1 MRVGAA
7 ALAVAAAMGLAFAT
21 VRQGA
26 EPERHV
32 TNRPVQMSRDG
43 YESSSACRACHPS
56 EYASWHV
63 SFHRTMTQVATPETV
78 AASFDHVSVTDVVGE
93 PMRLEVRGQQLWA
106 EFDDPDGVGVGV
118 GVGAGAGVG
127 VGVGAGARVGVGVGV
142 GPRIQR
148 RVVMTTGSHNQQI
161 YWYVTGSSRLLGQL
175 PAIWLTAD
183 RRWIPR
189 RAAVM
194 RPPGPP
200 HAETGAWNGICVAC
214 HTTDGRPRLDAPFGS
229 RPIADQIAD
238 TTSAEFAVACE
249 ACHGPGG
256 DHVRANAAPRRRY
269 WLHLTGRADPT
280 IVRPDR
286 LDPRRSSQVCGQC
299 HSFWEFA
306 DAASERRANS
316 AGLPYRPGD
325 DLTATRLV
333 VQPTVNLESAA
344 MKALLADDPGF
355 VRDTFWP
362 DGMVRATGR
371 EYNGLIDSPCFRRAT
386 DPKRTLSCFSCHT
399 MHEAHED
406 RRTLDEWRDDQLAVG
421 ADGNGACLQCHD
433 RGPERAAPQHVANVD
448 VAQHVANVDVAQHV
462 ANVDVAQHV
471 ASVDVAQ
478 HVASVDVAQHVASVD
493 VAQHV
498 ASVDVAQHVAS
509 VDVARAFQA
518 RDLSAHTHHR
528 ADSSGSVCYNCHM
541 PYTTYGLL
549 KTIRSHQISSPS
561 VKETLEAGRMNACNL
576 CHLDRT
582 LAWTAAAI
590 NKWYGTPAPPLAGD
604 DESVAASLVTL
615 LKGDAGQ
622 RAIVAQ
628 SLGWAPAQR
637 ASDTGWMA
645 PYLALLLDD
654 PYDAVRY
661 IASRSLTTLPGFE
674 TFQFDFVAPL
684 QTRAALRVQAL
695 QMWRDTRPR
704 SARRVDAALL
714 FNPDGTFNAPA
725 VDRLMRERNTRRV
738 VYRE

>member
-1 MRVGAA
+1 MRRLARVRNREMRGVAA
-7 ALAVAAAMGLAFAT
+7 ALALVAAAALAAAIARERVEREGPVT
-21 VRQGA
+21 DRPA
-26 EPERHV
+26 EAP
-32 TNRPVQMSRDG
+32 RDG

-56 EYASWHV
+56 EYASWHT
-63 SFHRTMTQVATPETV
+63 SFHRTMTQIASPETV
-78 AASFDHVSVTDVVGE
+78 AASFDNVSVADVVGE

-106 EFDDPDGVGVGV
+106 EFDDPD
-118 GVGAGAGVG
+118 AGDGYVSVPDRMDRGDDRLDRRDGYVSVPRPA
-127 VGVGAGARVGVGVGV
+127 A
-142 GPRIQR
+142 PRIRR

-161 YWYVTGSSRLLGQL
+161 YWYATGNSRLLGQL

-238 TTSAEFAVACE
+238 TTSAEFGIACE

-256 DHVRANAAPRRRY
+256 DHVRANARPLRRY

-306 DAASERRANS
+306 DAAGERHANS
-316 AGLPYRPGD
+316 SGLPYRPGD
-325 DLTATRLV
+325 NLTATRLV
-333 VQPTVNLESAA
+333 VQPRVNLESAE

-355 VRDTFWP
+355 VRDTFWS

-371 EYNGLIDSPCFRRAT
+371 EYNGLIDSPCFRNAT
-386 DPKRTLSCFSCHT
+386 DPKRTLSCFSCHA
-399 MHEAHED
+399 MHEAAD
-406 RRTLDEWRDDQLAVG
+406 DTRSLAAWSDDQLAPD
-421 ADGNGACLQCHD
+421 ARDNGACMQCHVG
-433 RGPERAAPQHVANVD
+433 RGFQRSD
-448 VAQHVANVDVAQHV
+448 V
-462 ANVDVAQHV
+462 
-471 ASVDVAQ
+471 
-478 HVASVDVAQHVASVD
+478 
-493 VAQHV
+493 
-498 ASVDVAQHVAS
+498 
-509 VDVARAFQA
+509 
-518 RDLSAHTHHR
+518 SAHTHHR

-561 VKETLEAGRMNACNL
+561 VKETLETGRMNACNL

-590 NKWYGTPAPPLAGD
+590 NKWYGKAAPPLAPD

-622 RAIVAQ
+622 RAIAAQ
-628 SLGWAPAQR
+628 SLGWAPAQQ
-637 ASDTGWMA
+637 ASGTSWMA

-661 IASRSLTTLPGFE
+661 IASRSLVSLPGYD
-674 TFQFDFVAPL
+674 TFQFDFVAPP
-684 QTRAALRVQAL
+684 QTRAALRVRAL
-695 QMWRDTRPR
+695 QIWRDARAP
-704 SARRVDAALL
+704 SSRRVDPALL
-714 FNPDGTFNAPA
+714 FNPDGTFNAPV
-725 VDRLMRERNTRRV
+725 VDRMMRERNTRRV

>member
-1 MRVGAA
+1 MRRLAGVRNREMRGAAA
-7 ALAVAAAMGLAFAT
+7 ALALLATAALTAAIARERT
-21 VRQGA
+21 
-26 EPERHV
+26 EPEGTV
-32 TNRPVQMSRDG
+32 TDRPAQAPRDG

-56 EYASWHV
+56 EYASWHA
-63 SFHRTMTQVATPETV
+63 SFHRTMTQIASPDTV
-78 AASFDHVSVTDVVGE
+78 ASSFDHVSVSDGVGE
-93 PMRLEVRGQQLWA
+93 PMRLEIRGQQLWA
-106 EFDDPDGVGVGV
+106 EFDDPDRVGVVVGVGSGRGQTAERPWSDSGQATIRPRSGQSQTV
-118 GVGAGAGVG
+118 
-127 VGVGAGARVGVGVGV
+127 AR
-142 GPRIQR
+142 PRIRR

-161 YWYVTGSSRLLGQL
+161 YWYATGNSRVLGQL

-200 HAETGAWNGICVAC
+200 HAETGAWNGICVVC

-229 RPIADQIAD
+229 RPIAEQIAD
-238 TTSAEFAVACE
+238 TTSAEFGIACE

-256 DHVRANAAPRRRY
+256 DHVRANTRPLRRY
-269 WLHLTGRADPT
+269 QLHLTGRADPT

-333 VQPTVNLESAA
+333 VQPTVNLESAP
-344 MKALLADDPGF
+344 MQALLADDPGF
-355 VRDTFWP
+355 VRDTFWS

-371 EYNGLIDSPCFRRAT
+371 EYNGLIDSPCFRKAT
-386 DPKRTLSCFSCHT
+386 DPKRTLSCFSCHA
-399 MHEAHED
+399 MHEDAGD
-406 RRTLDEWRDDQLAVG
+406 ARPLDEWRDDQLAAG
-421 ADGNGACLQCHD
+421 ARGNRACLQCHD
-433 RGPERAAPQHVANVD
+433 RGPET
-448 VAQHVANVDVAQHV
+448 
-462 ANVDVAQHV
+462 
-471 ASVDVAQ
+471 
-478 HVASVDVAQHVASVD
+478 
-493 VAQHV
+493 
-498 ASVDVAQHVAS
+498 
-509 VDVARAFQA
+509 A
-518 RDLSAHTHHR
+518 RDISSHTHHR

-561 VKETLEAGRMNACNL
+561 VKETLETGRMNACNL

-582 LAWTAAAI
+582 LAWIAAAI

-604 DESVAASLVTL
+604 HQSVAASLVTL

-622 RAIVAQ
+622 RAIVAK
-628 SLGWAPAQR
+628 SLGWAPAQH
-637 ASDTGWMA
+637 ASDTSWMA

-674 TFQFDFVAPL
+674 TFQFDFVAPP
-684 QTRAALRVQAL
+684 QTRAALRVRAL
-695 QMWRDTRPR
+695 QMWRDARPQ

-714 FNPDGTFNAPA
+714 FKPDGTFNAA
-725 VDRLMRERNTRRV
+725 AIDRLMGERNTRRV

>member
-1 MRVGAA
+1 MRRLAGVRNREMTGVAAALALIAAA
-7 ALAVAAAMGLAFAT
+7 ALAVAIARER
-21 VRQGA
+21 V
-26 EPERHV
+26 EPEGTV
-32 TNRPVQMSRDG
+32 TDRPAQAPRDG

-56 EYASWHV
+56 EYASWHA
-63 SFHRTMTQVATPETV
+63 SFHRTMTQVASPETV
-78 AASFDHVSVTDVVGE
+78 AASFDHVSVSDVVGE
-93 PMRLEVRGQQLWA
+93 PMRLEIRGQQLWA
-106 EFDDPDGVGVGV
+106 EFDDPDRRDESVSVPDPSPIRPRSV
-118 GVGAGAGVG
+118 PPN
-127 VGVGAGARVGVGVGV
+127 RV
-142 GPRIQR
+142 QR
-148 RVVMTTGSHNQQI
+148 MVVMTTGSHNQQI
-161 YWYVTGSSRLLGQL
+161 YWYATGNSRVLGQL

-214 HTTDGRPRLDAPFGS
+214 HTTDGRPRLDAPFGL

-238 TTSAEFAVACE
+238 TTSAEFGIACE
-249 ACHGPGG
+249 ACHGPGA
-256 DHVRANAAPRRRY
+256 DHVRANAAPLRRY
-269 WLHLTGRADPT
+269 SLHLTRRADPT
-280 IVRPDR
+280 IARPDR
-286 LDPRRSSQVCGQC
+286 LDPQRSSQVCGQC
-299 HSFWEFA
+299 HAFWEFA
-306 DAASERRANS
+306 DPASERRANS

-344 MKALLADDPGF
+344 MRALLVDDPGF
-355 VRDTFWP
+355 VRDTFWS

-371 EYNGLIDSPCFRRAT
+371 EYNGLIDSPCFRKAT

-399 MHEAHED
+399 MHEDAGD
-406 RRTLDEWRDDQLAVG
+406 ARGLDQWRDDQLA
-421 ADGNGACLQCHD
+421 ATARDNGACLSCH
-433 RGPERAAPQHVANVD
+433 AVD
-448 VAQHVANVDVAQHV
+448 I
-462 ANVDVAQHV
+462 
-471 ASVDVAQ
+471 S
-478 HVASVDVAQHVASVD
+478 S
-493 VAQHV
+493 
-498 ASVDVAQHVAS
+498 
-509 VDVARAFQA
+509 
-518 RDLSAHTHHR
+518 HTHHR
-528 ADSSGSVCYNCHM
+528 ADSSGSICYNCHM

-561 VKETLEAGRMNACNL
+561 VQETLETGRMNACNL

-590 NKWYGTPAPPLAGD
+590 NRWYGPPAPPLAGD

-628 SLGWAPAQR
+628 SLGWVAAQR
-637 ASDTGWMA
+637 ASGTSWMA
-645 PYLALLLDD
+645 PYLALLVDD

-674 TFQFDFVAPL
+674 TFQFDFVAPP
-684 QTRAALRVQAL
+684 QTRAALRVRAL
-695 QMWRDTRPR
+695 QMWRDARAR

-714 FNPDGTFNAPA
+714 LNPDGTFNAPA
-725 VDRLMRERNTRRV
+725 IDRLMRERNTRRV